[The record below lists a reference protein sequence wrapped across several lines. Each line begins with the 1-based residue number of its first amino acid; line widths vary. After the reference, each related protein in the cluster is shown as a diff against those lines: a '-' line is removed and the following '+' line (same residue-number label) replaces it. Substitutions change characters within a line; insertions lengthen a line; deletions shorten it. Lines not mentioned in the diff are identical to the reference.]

1 MEDRKNKSE
10 VEQTIDE
17 MVKEY
22 KQQLEE
28 IFAKDTFKLTFDE
41 REKLIDGKIDKKRM
55 RTILKKLIE
64 KERDEK
70 NKQIG
75 TNPSDRGSKERTDR

>member
-41 REKLIDGKIDKKRM
+41 REKLIDGKSVMK
-55 RTILKKLIE
+55 
-64 KERDEK
+64 K

>member
-70 NKQIG
+70 KQ
-75 TNPSDRGSKERTDR
+75 TNWNEPF